1 MPTSDAWRPQAAKNV
16 GLNPTFPSLNEE
28 IYPEYEMGLRLNLT
42 KTQLIEVPTTSS
54 PLFQLLQAILN
65 AFAVSDRGLKVWL

>member
-42 KTQLIEVPTTSS
+42 KTQLIEVPIWDIGN
-54 PLFQLLQAILN
+54 QAEPRFIH
-65 AFAVSDRGLKVWL
+65 VVQV

>member
-42 KTQLIEVPTTSS
+42 KTQLIEVPISPTETSNS
-54 PLFQLLQAILN
+54 KFKN
-65 AFAVSDRGLKVWL
+65 ARKS

>member
-42 KTQLIEVPTTSS
+42 KTQLIEVPLSS
-54 PLFQLLQAILN
+54 MVF
-65 AFAVSDRGLKVWL
+65 S

>member
-28 IYPEYEMGLRLNLT
+28 IYPEYEMSLRLNLT
-42 KTQLIEVPTTSS
+42 KTQLIEVP
-54 PLFQLLQAILN
+54 LR
-65 AFAVSDRGLKVWL
+65 VDRKDSKRV

>member
-42 KTQLIEVPTTSS
+42 KTQLIEVP
-54 PLFQLLQAILN
+54 A
-65 AFAVSDRGLKVWL
+65 

>member
-42 KTQLIEVPTTSS
+42 KTQLIEVPNS
-54 PLFQLLQAILN
+54 
-65 AFAVSDRGLKVWL
+65 